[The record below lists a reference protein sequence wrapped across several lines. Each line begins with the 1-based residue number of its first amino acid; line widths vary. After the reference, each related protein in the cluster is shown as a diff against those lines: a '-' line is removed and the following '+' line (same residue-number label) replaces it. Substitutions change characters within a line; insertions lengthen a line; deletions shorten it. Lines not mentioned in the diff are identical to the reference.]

1 MCGGEAM
8 LALPDGGCPVCC
20 AAVLLCP
27 QDARFKQNP
36 LVTAAPFIRFYA
48 GCPLVCSNGMRLGS
62 L

>member
-1 MCGGEAM
+1 MTAS
-8 LALPDGGCPVCC
+8 
-20 AAVLLCP
+20 VLYVVLCL

-36 LVTAAPFIRFYA
+36 LVTGAPFIRFYA